1 MERSRA
7 GTSLEQTSYYRSRNL
22 RGVPQHTPDCVCGY
36 PGEIETMRDFLRQ
49 RVRWSALA
57 LALVGAGLGAVQAAG
72 IAAPMRHW
80 FWNTLGIWGGVI
92 ALVVIL
98 GWRAAVIGA
107 YRILDGEPAVATW
120 LEDERRQ
127 ALMPGIAGAV
137 LSMILLVTAEE
148 LLLRG
153 LLLQVGGPVATVA
166 AAGALRWHSGRRT
179 ALWGILQALLLTAVA
194 LVTGNVLAAWV
205 AHCLT
210 EAVWLAYLSLAPWRW
225 RLQEAEGA
233 EQGC

>member
-1 MERSRA
+1 
-7 GTSLEQTSYYRSRNL
+7 
-22 RGVPQHTPDCVCGY
+22 
-36 PGEIETMRDFLRQ
+36 MRDFLRQ
-49 RVRWSALA
+49 RVRWSFLA
-57 LALVGAGLGAVQAAG
+57 LGLVGAGLGAVQAAG

-107 YRILDGEPAVATW
+107 YRVLDGEPSVAAW
-120 LEDERRQ
+120 LEDERLK
-127 ALMPGIAGAV
+127 ALMPGIAGA
-137 LSMILLVTAEE
+137 LLCILLLVTAEE

-166 AAGALRWHSGRRT
+166 AAGALRWRSGRRT
-179 ALWGILQALLLTAVA
+179 TLWGILQALLLTAAA
-194 LVTGNVLAAWV
+194 LVTGNIMAAWV

-210 EAVWLAYLSLAPWRW
+210 ETVWLGYLSLAPWRW
-225 RLQEAEGA
+225 HAQDAEGA